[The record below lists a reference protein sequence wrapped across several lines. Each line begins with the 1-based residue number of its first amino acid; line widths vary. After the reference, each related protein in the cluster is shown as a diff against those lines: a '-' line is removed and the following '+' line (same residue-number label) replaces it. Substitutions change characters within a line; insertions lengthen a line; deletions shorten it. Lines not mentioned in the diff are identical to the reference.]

1 MVLETKKVL
10 GMLIEKSL
18 ALIVK
23 FPSTFFTYRS
33 IRWLQ
38 VNKNVYTHPGVYVFI

>member
-10 GMLIEKSL
+10 DMLIEKSL

-33 IRWLQ
+33 IRQIQ
-38 VNKNVYTHPGVYVFI
+38 VNKNAYTHLGVYVFI